1 MLDFSRVQNYFIAC
15 GYTDMRKQ
23 IDGVVAV
30 VELQF
35 GRRLDVTISSFM
47 HIANTVL
54 GLRLTNNF
62 NLYRHK
68 DSAPYAIFIFGK

>member
-23 IDGVVAV
+23 IDGLVAV

-35 GRRLDVTISSFM
+35 KQKLDETFL
-47 HIANTVL
+47 AGPALFWYN
-54 GLRLTNNF
+54 R
-62 NLYRHK
+62 
-68 DSAPYAIFIFGK
+68 